1 MTTAAATMPTTVAA
15 EATVP
20 VVKTKKATIA
30 ADVNI
35 NAQDVLMAQRV
46 QSKAKSSKKRRQ
58 NQKRRKN
65 ASKAKKQLA
74 FDTTGANAAD
84 QKEGKMA
91 AVIRLF
97 SPRSSGAGTGG
108 GMASLFSPNAKKT
121 KAVQKTEEEPV
132 EEIPSIA
139 DAPSTDTSDE
149 TVGTTEDAG
158 EEVEVEVGEHVN
170 NVMAAVEAEAEDVE
184 EEEAKEPVN
193 LLGKSTNVPHDE
205 CDLQQCIIL

>member
-15 EATVP
+15 EASVP

-97 SPRSSGAGTGG
+97 SPRSSGSSTGSGG

-121 KAVQKTEEEPV
+121 KAVAEPV
-132 EEIPSIA
+132 EEIPGIA
-139 DAPSTDTSDE
+139 EAPSTDTADE

-184 EEEAKEPVN
+184 EEEAKTPVN
-193 LLGKSTNVPHDE
+193 LLGKSTNAPSDE
-205 CDLQQCIIL
+205 CNLQQCIIL